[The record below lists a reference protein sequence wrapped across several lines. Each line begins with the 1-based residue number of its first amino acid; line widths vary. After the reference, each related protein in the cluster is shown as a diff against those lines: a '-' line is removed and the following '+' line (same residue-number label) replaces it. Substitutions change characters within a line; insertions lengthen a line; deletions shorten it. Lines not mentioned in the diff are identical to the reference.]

1 MRRPISV
8 TAFVDWKAQMHNARS
23 DKLQPPERAIR
34 TLEKTARNIGRVL
47 TQKAPAA
54 RFSVAMRLY
63 HGWHKGFERTEN
75 LRAITKAASQV
86 GLSAAANANVR
97 FSPQIEYGHTLL
109 SALPSR
115 LHPSHSIHLT
125 NTLRQ
130 RSRGE
135 QPEEKMVDTAL
146 AADLLHWARNEP
158 GDWALILAEDDDF
171 IPPVFTAES
180 WIKPSG
186 GRVLVVRERQ
196 RGPFLQLDGLLE
208 GLNP

>member
-8 TAFVDWKAQMHNARS
+8 TAFVDWKAQMHNTRS
-23 DKLQPPERAIR
+23 DRLQPPERATR
-34 TLEKTARNIGRVL
+34 TLERTARNIERVL
-47 TQKAPAA
+47 TRKAPAA

-75 LRAITKAASQV
+75 LRAITTAAAQV

-97 FSPQIEYGHTLL
+97 FSPRIEYRHTLL

-130 RSRGE
+130 QRRGE
-135 QPEEKMVDTAL
+135 QRGEKMVDTAL
-146 AADLLHWARNEP
+146 ASDLLHWARYDA

-171 IPPVFTAES
+171 IPPTFTAES
-180 WIKPSG
+180 WIRPFG
-186 GRVLVVRERQ
+186 GRVFIVRDRLS
-196 RGPFLQLDGLLE
+196 GPFLRLDGLLE
-208 GLNP
+208 RLNP